1 MKPRREKLYTGLE
14 VIVAPMKDTRIVTV
28 LVLVSA
34 GSKYETK
41 ATNGISHFLEHLCFK
56 GTQMYPDPRSL
67 SHAFDELGAENNA
80 FTAEEFTGYY
90 AKVDVKHFEKALSLV
105 GDVYLNATLPSD
117 EIEKERGV
125 VIEEI
130 NLYNDQPTYHVG
142 DLLTDLLY
150 GNQPAGW
157 EVLGT
162 KENIR
167 RLSRSTIAQY
177 RRDHYVA
184 SGTTVIIA
192 GNVSYRDA
200 VRHVKNVFA
209 NVPKG
214 KKSTK
219 RKVSEKQTK
228 PVVGIG
234 YRKTDQ
240 AHLAFGIRTISFNH
254 KDVPALSLL
263 ATVLSGG
270 MSSRLFTRMRDE
282 LGLCYYVQAS
292 NRFFTD
298 HGYLNIRAGVARD
311 RINEAITEILSLC
324 QDLKDKSVS
333 VGELRKA
340 KNYHIGT
347 MYLGLE
353 ATDEVAYSYGIGRIL
368 SNDILTPQE
377 RARRIRA
384 VEASDIKR
392 VARKVFSDK
401 NLNLAVVG
409 PYKNKE
415 RFKRML
421 HF

>member
-219 RKVSEKQTK
+219 MIYPSQNMK
-228 PVVGIG
+228 
-234 YRKTDQ
+234 
-240 AHLAFGIRTISFNH
+240 N
-254 KDVPALSLL
+254 
-263 ATVLSGG
+263 
-270 MSSRLFTRMRDE
+270 
-282 LGLCYYVQAS
+282 GLR
-292 NRFFTD
+292 RF
-298 HGYLNIRAGVARD
+298 
-311 RINEAITEILSLC
+311 
-324 QDLKDKSVS
+324 
-333 VGELRKA
+333 
-340 KNYHIGT
+340 
-347 MYLGLE
+347 
-353 ATDEVAYSYGIGRIL
+353 
-368 SNDILTPQE
+368 
-377 RARRIRA
+377 
-384 VEASDIKR
+384 
-392 VARKVFSDK
+392 
-401 NLNLAVVG
+401 
-409 PYKNKE
+409 
-415 RFKRML
+415 
-421 HF
+421 